1 MKKDLGL
8 YLHVPFCV
16 KKCNYCDFLSKEATE
31 EEKEAYVDALIKE
44 IKSYKKFAGNY
55 KVSTVFVGGGT
66 PSCLRA
72 EQTKRIFDALY
83 EIFEFVKH
91 PEITT
96 EMNPGTVDREKLEVY
111 KACGINRLSIGMQS
125 VKDENLKVLGRIH
138 NFEQLLEAYQLAR
151 EAGFTNINL
160 DLMSS
165 LPSQTKEEWEEELQK
180 TVELNPEHISAYQLI
195 IEEGTPFYEKYD
207 AHPELL
213 PNEEESRAIYQTTKR
228 ILEANG
234 YMQYE
239 ISNYARD
246 GYECRH
252 NVGYWIRRDYL
263 GFGIGAA
270 SLIDNVRFQN
280 EKSLG
285 AYLAHP
291 LESREEEQT
300 LTVQDRM
307 EETMFLGLR
316 LTRGVSCVDFAEQYG
331 RTVEEV
337 YGEVIA
343 RNVADGLLTVTERK
357 ENQKKDRFLA
367 LTKRGLDLS
376 NYVMAQFLF

>member
-239 ISNYARD
+239 ISNYAKPQKK
-246 GYECRH
+246 CKH
-252 NVGYWIRRDYL
+252 NLRYWERGEYL
-263 GFGIGAA
+263 GIGLGSA
-270 SLIDNVRFQN
+270 SLIQN
-280 EKSLG
+280 MRMNNTREMSEYLEKS
-285 AYLAHP
+285 AVP
-291 LESREEEQT
+291 KEMRKDVEFLENRQQIEEF
-300 LTVQDRM
+300 
-307 EETMFLGLR
+307 MFLGLR
-316 LTRGVSCVDFAEQYG
+316 KTYGVSKKEFHRAFG
-331 RTVEEV
+331 RELEDV
-337 YGEVIA
+337 YGQTLKKFIEEGMI
-343 RNVADGLLTVTERK
+343 K
-357 ENQKKDRFLA
+357 EKKDRIFLTEDGV
-367 LTKRGLDLS
+367 LVSNQILS
-376 NYVMAQFLF
+376 EFLF